1 MMAEMADEEDFD
13 AFNAREGIN
22 DSAPGAGNSGDT
34 RGDEYDSEAGLEE
47 REHDEHFDE
56 DVSDFDREDA
66 SDDGLMGTGLKRAQ
80 SARQI

>member
-47 REHDEHFDE
+47 QDNDKDFGE

-66 SDDGLMGTGLKRAQ
+66 SQDDLMGTGLKRAQ
-80 SARQI
+80 SAKQI